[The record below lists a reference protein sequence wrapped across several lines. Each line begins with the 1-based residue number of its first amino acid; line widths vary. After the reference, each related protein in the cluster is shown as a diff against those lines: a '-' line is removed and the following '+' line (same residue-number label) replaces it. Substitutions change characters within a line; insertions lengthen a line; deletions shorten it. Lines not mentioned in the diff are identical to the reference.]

1 MRGKDFERF
10 ARNLAKNCSKQS
22 FKRFIRSNPSA
33 CYRTAI
39 SRLYYGILHQ
49 TKEWLNRRGIHFKD
63 REIGRIHLIVRNRIK
78 EIDPEA
84 ADILKKLHNL
94 RKVADY
100 ELDAPVDY
108 PEWRKALH
116 YAKIFKGRLGL

>member
-10 ARNLAKNCSKQS
+10 AKHLAKGCPKRS
-22 FKRFIRSNPSA
+22 FQRFSSA

-63 REIGRIHLIVRNRIK
+63 REIGRIHLIVRNRIEK
-78 EIDPEA
+78 IDPEA

-94 RKVADY
+94 RKIADY

-108 PEWRKALH
+108 PEWRKAL
-116 YAKIFKGRLGL
+116 YYKRRLGL